1 MSKAI
6 LELQEEKLILTS
18 IVMQLSA
25 FCKPDL
31 TQVSPSIQD
40 FIEGTMEEYAEHE
53 DEELTQRLMF
63 YANEVLEIDKES
75 LH

>member
-1 MSKAI
+1 MSKI

-18 IVMQLSA
+18 ILMQVSA

-31 TQVSPSIQD
+31 SHVSPAIQD
-40 FIEGTMEEYAEHE
+40 FIEGTMEEYGDHEE
-53 DEELTQRLMF
+53 DELVQRLMF

>member
-1 MSKAI
+1 MSDNLA
-6 LELQEEKLILTS
+6 LQEEKLILTS

-25 FCKPDL
+25 FCNPDMSHL
-31 TQVSPSIQD
+31 SPSVKE
-40 FIEGTMEEYAEHE
+40 FIEGTMRDYAEHE
-53 DEELTQRLMF
+53 DDELVQRLMF